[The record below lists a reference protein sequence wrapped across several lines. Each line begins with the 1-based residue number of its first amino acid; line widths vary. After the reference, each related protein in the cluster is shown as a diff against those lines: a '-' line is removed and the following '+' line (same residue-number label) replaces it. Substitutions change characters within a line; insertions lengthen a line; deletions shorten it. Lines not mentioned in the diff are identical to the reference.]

1 MSRIVISDDR
11 SLENLDIRFDHL
23 LLGRDDLGY
32 ESENFIPLE
41 SMLDDIPRKFFP
53 SLLISSSKENAVSM
67 LTGDDELELFFLIIL
82 GRERSAELLD
92 KLRALK
98 DSMDP
103 EKYRDFLIF
112 LFLHSKTEKETILSE
127 IRSLTLPGK
136 DGILDLILAAYD
148 HEPHEIKPLKGAEY
162 LYATY
167 FEALKAEQSKDYSRA
182 FSLMLTLFEKSGYH
196 PFIFEVLKFYIVQY
210 DGISPEQI
218 ELFSS
223 KVTESPL
230 TVPFSDLKFIEFLY
244 YFRNNLENKLEFAV
258 SALAESTDSVFILN
272 VIAPLLYKYKKWHL
286 IGKFYKLSAKKT
298 TGPER
303 TKYLEL
309 LADIYEN
316 KLDMPDFATEIHKNI
331 VEDDPMS
338 CSVSLS
344 RVLSVYEENG
354 MWSELFNLYNHLSG
368 REEDETLKAY
378 YFYKAGDVLHRELG
392 KSAEAREYLEK
403 SLAIKHSFEVVRTL
417 SEIYLK
423 MHDYDAYIKTLLREL
438 EFSLEASERIRVLN
452 IIAETYMNS
461 KKDFISAQKY
471 LLNILDIAPD
481 HLPTIKKLGK
491 IYYQTKSWK
500 NLTEINF
507 KEIDLTKDL
516 VDTVNLYYR
525 NGSIFFKELGD
536 LERAT
541 ECFMEILEIE
551 PDHIP
556 TLLYLE
562 KIYLRKR
569 DINNLIILYKRLLE
583 QSHTD
588 SETRQYYLTRLG
600 IIYRDNNM
608 ANEAIDVFRTVLKMF
623 PENIMAKEN
632 LRMLEGKPD
641 FSESNTGDYI
651 EKDLE
656 LFSDL
661 IKNKDHSYITGQYL
675 LKKEPSLWKYLYFIR
690 KDSRSD
696 MEKPQ
701 KPGHDEQFVI
711 SLLEQN
717 YSIDNLIKN
726 SSKKVAL
733 MLLCEKYLEEGYFR
747 GIQTILKYY
756 LKYEP
761 ENKRKIW
768 SLFFRGYDNPEL
780 KEEFENILLSDSDQS
795 QIEVVRDVLEKI
807 YIKEGDYST
816 ILFLRNLFIKK
827 SADPRKKCDLIDST
841 IELVREN
848 IGTEQLL
855 ELYKLRYNCT
865 PEEEICGY
873 REVYEK
879 FLKSIGKSDMLTNIY
894 ELEWS
899 KNRDTCT
906 GRKCFDHYVS
916 TGNSEKAIQMARDIL
931 SSNWDLSLFIKLI
944 ELLKNSGDINLAI
957 SDVTARIDNSPE
969 DVKEQLK
976 NLLLDLNLEA
986 GYTHNALDL
995 FNKTQYSDNLD
1006 RFQKGMKLANL
1017 MNGGRPDENSITLV
1031 RSLVTSNTDQAV
1043 EKLKFLFNSG
1053 RDLYEQ
1059 DFQSF
1064 NSYNEILVAFDGS
1077 LPEEHKDRIL
1087 KHFAEMNDIEAKK
1100 ILINIYIK
1108 DGDEENAVKLID
1120 SINPDPV
1127 SKTVFLSKLAWK
1139 NGEYQKEKELLKKIL
1154 FTAVAKKEIYP
1165 LKRLSILE
1173 KDNRRLQ
1180 FFLESVMKISG
1191 LCDKTDEELYP
1202 RIFAI
1207 DRRQIFEF
1215 MNFTQTELLLKEY
1228 LHITSFGIRDE
1239 TKIPG
1244 KPLNSNSHRE
1254 LLNLIEYIKLS
1265 ANFDDLTGVFDDK
1278 LEKPFEIVQAKLPC
1292 ICFGPSA
1299 LKMNIRELKFKVIRN
1314 AFLLSCGMRG
1324 VVERESAGILAETIM
1339 APMKLE
1345 GKEKVRFIKNIR
1357 PNFQNR
1363 LLDLVNKLEN
1373 TDRETVTAFIE
1384 KLHDASFY
1392 HTFSLVPDIQE
1403 ALDFTGSDME
1413 HIAAPDSAF
1422 SKTAEFIN
1430 NFFFQ

>member
-1 MSRIVISDDR
+1 
-11 SLENLDIRFDHL
+11 E
-23 LLGRDDLGY
+23 
-32 ESENFIPLE
+32 
-41 SMLDDIPRKFFP
+41 FFP
-53 SLLISSSKENAVSM
+53 SLLMSSTKEKAVSV
-67 LTGDDELELFFLIIL
+67 LSGDDELELLFLIIL
-82 GRERSAELLD
+82 AGERCEELLE
-92 KLRALK
+92 KLKSLK
-98 DSMDP
+98 NSMDP

-112 LFLHSKTEKETILSE
+112 LFLHSKNGKENIISE
-127 IRSLTLPGK
+127 IRSSTLPGK

-148 HEPHEIKPLKGAEY
+148 AEPHEIKPLKGAEY
-162 LYATY
+162 LYATF
-167 FEALKAEQSKDYSRA
+167 FEALKAEQAGDHARA
-182 FSLMLTLFEKSGYH
+182 FSLMLALFERSMYH

-218 ELFSS
+218 EIFSS

-244 YFRNNLENKLEFAV
+244 YFRNNIENKLEFAV
-258 SALAESTDSVFILN
+258 SALAESTDSIFLLN

-298 TGPER
+298 TGSER

-452 IIAETYMNS
+452 IIAETYINH

-471 LLNILDIAPD
+471 LLSILDIAPD

-491 IYYQTKSWK
+491 IYYQTRSWK
-500 NLTEINF
+500 NLAEINF

-608 ANEAIDVFRTVLKMF
+608 VNEAIDVFRKILKMF
-623 PENIMAKEN
+623 PENIMAREN

-661 IKNKDHSYITGQYL
+661 IKNKDHSYVTSQYL

-696 MEKPQ
+696 IEKPQ

-726 SSKKVAL
+726 SSKKIAL
-733 MLLCEKYLEEGYFR
+733 MLLVEKYIEEGYFR

-761 ENKRKIW
+761 ENKRKVW
-768 SLFFRGYDNPEL
+768 SIFFRGSDNPEL
-780 KEEFENILLSDSDQS
+780 KEELENILLNESDPFS
-795 QIEVVRDVLEKI
+795 IEVVKDILEKI
-807 YIKEGDYST
+807 YLKEEDYNT
-816 ILFLRNLFIKK
+816 LIFLRNFFIKK
-827 SADPRKKCDLIDST
+827 ISDPKRKCDLIDST
-841 IELVREN
+841 IELVHEHA
-848 IGTEQLL
+848 GTEQLL
-855 ELYKLRYNCT
+855 DLYKLRYSST
-865 PEEEICGY
+865 PDEEICAY
-873 REVYEK
+873 REIYEK
-879 FLKSIGKSDMLTNIY
+879 FLSSIGKTEMLTNIY
-894 ELEWS
+894 ELEWN
-899 KNRDTCT
+899 KNHDICA
-906 GRKCFDHYVS
+906 GKKCFEHYMS
-916 TGNSEKAIQMARDIL
+916 TGNIEKAVQMARAIL
-931 SSNWDLSLFIKLI
+931 AAEWDFSLFMKLV
-944 ELLKNSGDINLAI
+944 ELLKSSGDINLAI

-969 DVKEQLK
+969 DFREQLK
-976 NLLLDLNLEA
+976 GLLLDLNLEA
-986 GYTHNALDL
+986 GYTANALDL
-995 FNKTQYSDNLD
+995 FNKTQYSDNSD
-1006 RFQKGMKLANL
+1006 RFERGMKLIKQ
-1017 MNGGRPDENSITLV
+1017 MNTEKPDELTISLV
-1031 RSLVTSNTDQAV
+1031 RSLVSSNTDQAV
-1043 EKLKFLFNSG
+1043 EKLKFLFQSG
-1053 RDLYEQ
+1053 TDISETDIQ
-1059 DFQSF
+1059 PFS
-1064 NSYNEILVAFDGS
+1064 SYNEVLHAFDGT
-1077 LPEEHKDRIL
+1077 LPEEYKARIL
-1087 KHFAEMNDIEAKK
+1087 THFAQRNDVDAKK
-1100 ILINIYIK
+1100 VLINNYIK
-1108 DGDEENAVKLID
+1108 EGDEENAVKLID
-1120 SINPDPV
+1120 SIDPDPV

-1139 NGEYQKEKELLKKIL
+1139 NGQYQKEKELLKGIL
-1154 FTAVAKKEIYP
+1154 FTA
-1165 LKRLSILE
+1165 
-1173 KDNRRLQ
+1173 
-1180 FFLESVMKISG
+1180 
-1191 LCDKTDEELYP
+1191 
-1202 RIFAI
+1202 
-1207 DRRQIFEF
+1207 
-1215 MNFTQTELLLKEY
+1215 
-1228 LHITSFGIRDE
+1228 
-1239 TKIPG
+1239 
-1244 KPLNSNSHRE
+1244 
-1254 LLNLIEYIKLS
+1254 
-1265 ANFDDLTGVFDDK
+1265 
-1278 LEKPFEIVQAKLPC
+1278 
-1292 ICFGPSA
+1292 
-1299 LKMNIRELKFKVIRN
+1299 
-1314 AFLLSCGMRG
+1314 
-1324 VVERESAGILAETIM
+1324 
-1339 APMKLE
+1339 
-1345 GKEKVRFIKNIR
+1345 
-1357 PNFQNR
+1357 
-1363 LLDLVNKLEN
+1363 
-1373 TDRETVTAFIE
+1373 
-1384 KLHDASFY
+1384 
-1392 HTFSLVPDIQE
+1392 
-1403 ALDFTGSDME
+1403 
-1413 HIAAPDSAF
+1413 IA
-1422 SKTAEFIN
+1422 
-1430 NFFFQ
+1430 

>member
-23 LLGRDDLGY
+23 LLGGDEIRY

-41 SMLDDIPRKFFP
+41 NMLDEIPQKFFP
-53 SLLISSSKENAVSM
+53 SLLISSSKENAVAT

-82 GRERSAELLD
+82 TRERCGELLE
-92 KLRALK
+92 KLK
-98 DSMDP
+98 SFKNSMDS

-112 LFLHSKTEKETILSE
+112 LFLHSKGNKENILSE
-127 IRSLTLPGK
+127 IRSSALPGK

-148 HEPHEIKPLKGAEY
+148 GEPHEIKPLKGAEY
-162 LYATY
+162 LYATF
-167 FEALKAEQSKDYSRA
+167 FEALKAEQAGDHARA
-182 FSLMLTLFEKSGYH
+182 FSLMLALFERSGYH

-258 SALAESTDSVFILN
+258 SALAESTDSIFILN
-272 VIAPLLYKYKKWHL
+272 VIAPLLYKYRKWHL

-452 IIAETYMNS
+452 IIAETYINH

-491 IYYQTKSWK
+491 IYYQTRSWK
-500 NLTEINF
+500 NLAEINF
-507 KEIDLTKDL
+507 KEIDLTKDI

-525 NGSIFFKELGD
+525 NGSIFFKEIGD

-600 IIYRDNNM
+600 IIYRDNDM
-608 ANEAIDVFRTVLKMF
+608 INEALDVFRTVLKMF

-641 FSESNTGDYI
+641 FSDSNTGDYI

-661 IKNKDHSYITGQYL
+661 IKNKDHSYVTVQYL
-675 LKKEPSLWKYLYFIR
+675 LKKEPSLWKYLYFI
-690 KDSRSD
+690 KKESRYD
-696 MEKPQ
+696 IEKPQ

-733 MLLCEKYLEEGYFR
+733 MLLVEKYLEEGYFR

-780 KEEFENILLSDSDQS
+780 KEEFENILLSDSDHS
-795 QIEVVRDVLEKI
+795 QIDVIKDVLEKI
-807 YIKEGDYST
+807 YIKEGDYNT
-816 ILFLRNLFIKK
+816 VLFLRNLFIKK
-827 SADPRKKCDLIDST
+827 TTDPRKKCDLIDST
-841 IELVREN
+841 INLLNEHAV
-848 IGTEQLL
+848 TEQLL
-855 ELYKLRYNCT
+855 DLYKLRYSST
-865 PEEEICGY
+865 PEEEICAY
-873 REVYEK
+873 RDVYEK
-879 FLKSIGKSDMLTNIY
+879 FLRSIGKTEMLTNIY
-894 ELEWS
+894 ELEWN
-899 KNRDTCT
+899 KDHNICT
-906 GRKCFDHYVS
+906 GKKCFDHYIS
-916 TGNSEKAIQMARDIL
+916 TGNTEKAVQMARSIL
-931 SSNWDLSLFIKLI
+931 ATQWDLTLFIKLVG
-944 ELLKNSGDINLAI
+944 LLKNNGDINLAI
-957 SDVTARIDNSPE
+957 SDVTAQIENSPE
-969 DVKEQLK
+969 DVREQLK
-976 NLLLDLNLEA
+976 SLLLDLNLEA
-986 GYTHNALDL
+986 GYTRNALDL
-995 FNKTQYSDNLD
+995 FNKTQYNDTFD
-1006 RFQKGMKLANL
+1006 RFEKGMQLAKL
-1017 MNGGRPDENSITLV
+1017 MNAGKPDENSIALV
-1031 RSLVTSNTDQAV
+1031 RSLVPSDTDKAL
-1043 EKLKFLFNSG
+1043 EKLKFLLGSG
-1053 RDLYEQ
+1053 GELSEQ
-1059 DFQSF
+1059 DFQTFS
-1064 NSYNEILVAFDGS
+1064 SYNEILHAFDGS
-1077 LPEEHKDRIL
+1077 LPEEHKNMIL
-1087 KHFAEMNDIEAKK
+1087 THFAGKNDIEAKK
-1100 ILINIYIK
+1100 VLINNYIK
-1108 DGDEENAVKLID
+1108 DGDEEKAVKLID

-1139 NGEYQKEKELLKKIL
+1139 NGEYQKEKELLKGIL
-1154 FTAVAKKEIYP
+1154 FTAIARKEPYP
-1165 LKRLSILE
+1165 LKRLAVLE

-1180 FFLESVMKISG
+1180 FFIESVLRASG
-1191 LCDKTDEELYP
+1191 FSDKTEEELYP
-1202 RIFAI
+1202 RILAI
-1207 DRRQIFEF
+1207 ESRQIFEF

-1239 TKIPG
+1239 TKVPG
-1244 KPLNSNSHRE
+1244 KPLNSNSHRD
-1254 LLNLIEYIKLS
+1254 LIKLIEYIKLS

-1278 LEKPFEIVQAKLPC
+1278 IEKPFEIVQAKLPC
-1292 ICFGPSA
+1292 ICFGPLA
-1299 LKMNIRELKFKVIRN
+1299 LKMDIRDLLLKVIRN
-1314 AFLLSCGMRG
+1314 AFLLSCGMRSVIDRANAG
-1324 VVERESAGILAETIM
+1324 VSAEVII
-1339 APMKLE
+1339 APLKLE

-1363 LLDLVNKLEN
+1363 LLELVNKLEN
-1373 TDRETVTAFIE
+1373 VETATVTAFLE
-1384 KLHDASFY
+1384 KLYDASFY
-1392 HTFSLVPDIQE
+1392 HTFSLAPDIQA

-1413 HIAAPDSAF
+1413 HIADPNSGF
-1422 SKTAEFIN
+1422 SKTSEFIN
-1430 NFFFQ
+1430 NFFF